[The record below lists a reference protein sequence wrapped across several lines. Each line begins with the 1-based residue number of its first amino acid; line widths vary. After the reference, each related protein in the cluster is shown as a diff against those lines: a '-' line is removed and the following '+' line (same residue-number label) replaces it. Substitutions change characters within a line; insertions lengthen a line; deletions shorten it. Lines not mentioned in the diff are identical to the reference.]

1 MNVVQ
6 RGEVY
11 EVRPDPSI
19 GREIQKERPCVI
31 VSSNIFNI
39 HAGLVVVCPITEGVG
54 LEANIIHVPISNGEG
69 GATKDC
75 IVLCEQI
82 KAIDENRIGDKRGN
96 LRSES
101 MQKID
106 KGLRQILSLQ

>member
-1 MNVVQ
+1 MSVQ

-11 EVRPDPSI
+11 VINPDPGI
-19 GREIQKERPCVI
+19 GKEIQKERPCVI
-31 VSSNIFNI
+31 VSSNIVNI

-54 LEANIIHVPISNGEG
+54 LEANIIHIPLSKGEG
-69 GATKDC
+69 GTVKES

-82 KAIDENRIGDKRGN
+82 KAVDENRIADKCGN
-96 LRSES
+96 LKSET

-106 KGLRQILSLQ
+106 RGLRQILSLQ